1 MNFLRGS
8 KYNLTEAKQ
17 KIDLFF
23 TMRTILP
30 EITQNRDIRYGRNA
44 DLLKLG

>member
-1 MNFLRGS
+1 MAFLRGS
-8 KYNLTEAKQ
+8 KYNMELAKQ

-30 EITQNRDIRYGRNA
+30 EITQNRDIRFGTNA
-44 DLLKLG
+44 ELLKLG

>member
-1 MNFLRGS
+1 MTFLRGS
-8 KYNLTEAKQ
+8 KYDMDLAKQ

-30 EITQNRDIRYGRNA
+30 EITQNRDIRYGTNA